1 MRRGTLCAT
10 PWAVW
15 DDSGRYGYL
24 QERIYTLDHLNI
36 SRDDL
41 GLDDTISSDLMYR
54 DFGRL
59 REIDVLNFRTFL
71 KQ

>member
-1 MRRGTLCAT
+1 MRHGTLCAT

-15 DDSGRYGYL
+15 DNSGRYGHL
-24 QERIYTLDHLNI
+24 QEQVYTLDYLNI

-59 REIDVLNFRTFL
+59 MEIYGLDFRTFL